1 MSGTP
6 TSKDAIPLTR
16 LPPPRTHTHTQVEAL
31 AQLSCCDAAS
41 APPVI
46 SVAVGV
52 ALAVEAQHCELDS
65 EHLLQLAR

>member
-6 TSKDAIPLTR
+6 TSKGAIPLTR
-16 LPPPRTHTHTQVEAL
+16 LPPPHTHTQVEAL